1 MKIKMLST
9 QNGSVDGIRVKSYAA
24 DTEHDLS
31 DSVGARSLAKAFVDA
46 GMAVICGVESTLGG
60 SIDPQ
65 PNLEP
70 FAEKY
75 FEGVIDS
82 RPENAEPG
90 VQIDANGLDPIA
102 EKAIEAAPEN
112 KMLKRAYNRK
122 AK

>member
-1 MKIKMLST
+1 MLST
-9 QNGSVDGIRVKSYAA
+9 QNGSVDGIRVSAYLA
-24 DTEHDLS
+24 DSEYDLS
-31 DSVGARSLAKAFVDA
+31 DSPGERSLAKAFVDA

-60 SIDPQ
+60 SIEPQ

-82 RPENAEPG
+82 RPDNAEPG
-90 VQIDANGLDPIA
+90 EHIDSQGLEPV
-102 EKAIEAAPEN
+102 KSIEAAPEN